1 MQVAINADMGES
13 FGHYQIGNDDALMQ
27 YLSSVNLACG
37 FHAGDPV
44 VMRHSVETAAKY
56 GVSIGAHPGFQDKQ
70 GFGRRMLDVSEND
83 LYCDL
88 IYQFGALDAFVKCK
102 GPADDPRLSPR
113 RDGLPGIGHG
123 DLLRRV
129 YAGGKGLPT

>member
-56 GVSIGAHPGFQDKQ
+56 GVSIGAHPG
-70 GFGRRMLDVSEND
+70 
-83 LYCDL
+83 
-88 IYQFGALDAFVKCK
+88 
-102 GPADDPRLSPR
+102 
-113 RDGLPGIGHG
+113 LPGQAGLWPPDAG
-123 DLLRRV
+123 RQRKRPVLRPDLPV
-129 YAGGKGLPT
+129 WLPWTPLSSARACG